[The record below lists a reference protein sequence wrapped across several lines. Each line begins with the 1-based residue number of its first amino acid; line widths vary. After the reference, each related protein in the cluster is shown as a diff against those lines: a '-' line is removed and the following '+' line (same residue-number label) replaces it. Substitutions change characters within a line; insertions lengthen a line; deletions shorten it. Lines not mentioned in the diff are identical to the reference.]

1 MLKSEEPLYPAGNY
15 LMQYE
20 GTYRFNAVANA
31 VPAGGG
37 LPSISLEMGQITAR
51 GLLYTDPNRDPIPP
65 IRFPITGGTDFYRL
79 ARGEITERTPAPIR
93 GCSISGYSRHRLLLR
108 KSFCADGDSVPACE
122 HQPE

>member
-1 MLKSEEPLYPAGNY
+1 
-15 LMQYE
+15 MQYE

-65 IRFPITGGTDFYRL
+65 IRFAITGGTDFYRL
-79 ARGEITERTPAPIR
+79 ARGEITERTPGGPDT
-93 GCSISGYSRHRLLLR
+93 RLLDIRL
-108 KSFCADGDSVPACE
+108 
-122 HQPE
+122 